1 MALLACAVAPQLIH
15 ARIIMQMTPVEG
27 AYGRNGD
34 TADANRAE
42 GGGKTRDR
50 GDVTELRQ
58 AEQVEGGSQE

>member
-1 MALLACAVAPQLIH
+1 
-15 ARIIMQMTPVEG
+15 MQMTPVEG

-42 GGGKTRDR
+42 GGEKTRDR

-58 AEQVEGGSQE
+58 AETVEGGSQE